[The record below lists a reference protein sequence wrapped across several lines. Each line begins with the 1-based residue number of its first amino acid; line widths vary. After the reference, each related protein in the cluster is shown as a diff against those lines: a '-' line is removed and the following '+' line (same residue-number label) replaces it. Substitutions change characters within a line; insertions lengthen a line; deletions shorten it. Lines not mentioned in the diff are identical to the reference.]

1 MSKFDLNNFNMPYL
15 QQLPGHFITKAIKA
29 SFIDEPI
36 WRLKDAVGVIKAIGQ
51 TQFTVTNIYVYALKN
66 GVPIVPSEAVY
77 DFEIEEFP
85 LDYPWHQI
93 VKKSSDM
100 TMAFVKD
107 FQFLTADSFHG
118 QEAAFS
124 FWAFNEKVYRRF
136 QKSSDEAE
144 IQEE

>member
-1 MSKFDLNNFNMPYL
+1 MLYL

-100 TMAFVKD
+100 TMAFVKE

>member
-1 MSKFDLNNFNMPYL
+1 MLYL

-36 WRLKDAVGVIKAIGQ
+36 WRLKDAVGVIKAIEQ
-51 TQFTVTNIYVYALKN
+51 TQFTVTNIYVYAFKN

-100 TMAFVKD
+100 TMAFVKE